1 MGRLYLGK
9 AFQQLR
15 LSLAVSQAEM
25 ARRVPGVSR
34 ATISLIEKGKH
45 VKLETILIILTA
57 LGISPAQRS
66 PVIAA
71 WVRDRL
77 GDPLWTDLARFVR
90 HPKK

>member
-1 MGRLYLGK
+1 MRGYLGK

-34 ATISLIEKGKH
+34 ATISLIEQGKR
-45 VKLETILIILTA
+45 VKLETLQIIFSA
-57 LGISPAQRS
+57 LKVSPAQKT
-66 PVIAA
+66 PVVAA
-71 WVRDRL
+71 WVRDCL

>member
-1 MGRLYLGK
+1 MRGYLGK

-34 ATISLIEKGKH
+34 TTISLIEGGKH
-45 VKLETILIILTA
+45 VKLETLQLILTG
-57 LGISPAQRS
+57 LGLSPAQRV
-66 PVIAA
+66 PVVAA
-71 WVRDRL
+71 WVRDCL
-77 GDPLWTDLARFVR
+77 GDALWSDLARFVR